1 MREATGELNM
11 TVVVVLAVAG
21 LVAFFSMVIFP
32 MFTNST
38 TRQQNCSDAVCEK
51 PGEGDCGNKYVQCH
65 TPVKQPGKQYET
77 FCCPYKG

>member
-38 TRQQNCSDAVCEK
+38 TRQQNCSNAVCEK
-51 PGEGDCGNKYVQCH
+51 PETSATCTGKGKYVDCH
-65 TPVKQPGKQYET
+65 DPKKSEIY
-77 FCCPYKG
+77 CCPYKG

>member
-11 TVVVVLAVAG
+11 TVVVVIAVAG

-38 TRQQNCSDAVCEK
+38 TRQQNCSDAVCGK
-51 PGEGDCGNKYVQCH
+51 VKGEGDCGNKYVQCN
-65 TPVKQPGKQYET
+65 TPGKPSET

>member
-38 TRQQNCSDAVCEK
+38 TRQQNCSNAVCEK
-51 PGEGDCGNKYVQCH
+51 PEKSTTCSGNYVDCHDPQESEIY
-65 TPVKQPGKQYET
+65 
-77 FCCPYKG
+77 CCPYKG